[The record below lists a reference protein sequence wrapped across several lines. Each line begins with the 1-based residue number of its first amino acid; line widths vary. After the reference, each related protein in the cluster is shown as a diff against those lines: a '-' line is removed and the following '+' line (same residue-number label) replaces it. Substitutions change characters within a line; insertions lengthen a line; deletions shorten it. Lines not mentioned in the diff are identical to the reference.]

1 MPRAMDKRLVMAH
14 ERANPATC
22 YMVDIARPDVG
33 QVLRRAAD
41 QFLGAPL
48 VSQTPA
54 SSLKADPA
62 GAVTLNSATSTLAS
76 FTHNDD
82 FATTHIDAAGLTESH
97 VRGLCWLVDPAFGK
111 AVLRKVT
118 VRLKLDLS
126 AFAHT
131 TLTNR
136 VGLADLPP
144 RQRGAGLRAVP
155 VLDVRATPAECREM
169 VAADSESSWNNITHL
184 TVPDAVFDLKG
195 RTSYSALATGRTHRR
210 SITSSCRSIRA
221 KTPNTSGAVIGRR
234 RAPSQ
239 ALARLAIANG
249 ASARG
254 FWPGAGKKT

>member
-1 MPRAMDKRLVMAH
+1 MPRAMDPRLVMAH

-22 YMVDIARPDVG
+22 YMVDIATPDVG

-62 GAVTLNSATSTLAS
+62 GAVTLNSATATLAS

-82 FATTHIDAAGLTESH
+82 FTTTHIDAAGLTDNH
-97 VRGLCWLVDPAFGK
+97 VRGLCWTVDPAFGR

-118 VRLKLDLS
+118 VRLKFDVS

-136 VGLADLPP
+136 VGLADLSP
-144 RQRGAGLRAVP
+144 RQRGADLRS
-155 VLDVRATPAECREM
+155 RFC
-169 VAADSESSWNNITHL
+169 S
-184 TVPDAVFDLKG
+184 
-195 RTSYSALATGRTHRR
+195 RR
-210 SITSSCRSIRA
+210 S
-221 KTPNTSGAVIGRR
+221 
-234 RAPSQ
+234 
-239 ALARLAIANG
+239 
-249 ASARG
+249 
-254 FWPGAGKKT
+254 